1 MDPIKSS
8 DLYKWLDY
16 VGMKEKEFDRIA
28 DHFRDPR
35 VWNWDKQN
43 GWQRDI
49 LSSSSQN
56 SNL

>member
-16 VGMKEKEFDRIA
+16 VGMEEKEFDRIA

-35 VWNWDKQN
+35 VWTWDKQN